1 MWLNLVDGMM
11 RRVNYDQISGV
22 YDQRYRAGGPAGIAR
37 CLWKVADQT
46 GGRRMLEVGCGTGY
60 WLTLLPKDG
69 IRCGLD
75 CSVGMLEKARQ
86 RDDSLRLVPGTA
98 DRLPFDQN
106 AFDLVFCVHAL
117 HHFDD
122 PATFVREACRV
133 IRAGGALAI
142 VGMDPQTEPDEW
154 YLYDYFPGTRET
166 DRGRHPSGDM
176 ILHWMETAGFV
187 RCERRLAAR
196 IEHDAIGSQVLNDP
210 ILQKNG
216 TSQLALLTESAF
228 ERGMARI
235 REAIRLAESS
245 GEEIVFRTRIA
256 LPVVIG
262 VVSSTTEI
270 RQAAHGYQVLRGSPC
285 RDGSKSEV
293 RSRRRGN
300 GEIR

>member
-1 MWLNLVDGMM
+1 MM
-11 RRVNYDQISGV
+11 RRVNYDHISDV
-22 YDQRYRAGGPAGIAR
+22 YDQRYRAGGLAGIAR
-37 CLWKVADQT
+37 CLWDLACQT

-60 WLTLLPKDG
+60 WLTLLPGDW

-75 CSVGMLEKARQ
+75 CSMRMLEKARQ
-86 RDDSLRLVPGTA
+86 RDNLLRLVLGTA
-98 DRLPFDQN
+98 DRLPFDRN

-122 PATFVREACRV
+122 PATFVREARRAIRV
-133 IRAGGALAI
+133 GGALAI

-154 YLYDYFPGTRET
+154 YLYDFFPGTRET
-166 DRGRHPSGDM
+166 DRGRYPSGDM

-196 IEHDAIGSQVLNDP
+196 IEHDAFGSQVLNDP

-216 TSQLALLTESAF
+216 TSQLALLSEAAF

-235 REAIRLAESS
+235 REAIRLAEGS
-245 GEEIVFRTRIA
+245 GEMIVFRTRIA

-262 VVSSTTEI
+262 VVSSATGTRPSGTQIQGVGGFTVPGWEQI
-270 RQAAHGYQVLRGSPC
+270 RGQEQTAWKR
-285 RDGSKSEV
+285 
-293 RSRRRGN
+293 
-300 GEIR
+300 